1 MTKFKM
7 IRETGNNFNINFSLF
22 STQIPSL
29 ETLFLLSLSL
39 NLIIKKSL
47 KSFLTTRS
55 MSKANKDQ
63 EH

>member
-29 ETLFLLSLSL
+29 ETLFLLSLSQFD
-39 NLIIKKSL
+39 NKKIIKIIPYNPKYV
-47 KSFLTTRS
+47 
-55 MSKANKDQ
+55 
-63 EH
+63 